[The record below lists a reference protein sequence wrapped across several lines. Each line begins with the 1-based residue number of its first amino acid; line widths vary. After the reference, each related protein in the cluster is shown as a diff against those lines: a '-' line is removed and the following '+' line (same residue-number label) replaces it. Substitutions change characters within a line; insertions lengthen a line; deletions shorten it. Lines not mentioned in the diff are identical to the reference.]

1 MNAEFCFRPLSFSW
15 VAIHPQPRG
24 VVQFI
29 GGAFFGTF
37 PTLFYRYLL
46 RRVFDAGYTVIA
58 LPFRFSFRHWS
69 LAVSL
74 LKEQDQLRREIA
86 LTAQHLGYESDLY
99 QDKTQYLW
107 MGHSLGCKYIA
118 LLEFLSDDRW
128 PALLETCA
136 DTRQIE
142 QIKHAIADLRPDTVS
157 IKGQPSLLLAPDI
170 SDTESAIPIRSLAQ
184 LLDRFQLGV
193 LPTRRQTQCLIDQSD
208 LFNLT
213 GLISFDH
220 DTIAGSVAN
229 PGQKPYAENDVLWL
243 ITQLQQR
250 AFPVLHQEL
259 LGKHLEPLGVKIGS
273 FIVDLNPFDKFVER
287 ISDRL
292 LEDNVLQFLE
302 TLRQREQAPN
312 LKASIPEIQ
321 SLEEGDHLK
330 IPVQAGSVPQD

>member
-24 VVQFI
+24 VVQFM

-46 RRVFDAGYTVIA
+46 RQVFEAGYTVIA
-58 LPFRFSFRHWS
+58 LPFQFSFRHWS
-69 LAVSL
+69 LSVSL
-74 LKEQDQLRREIA
+74 LKEQDALRREIA
-86 LTAQHLGYESDLY
+86 QAARHLGYESDIY
-99 QDKTQYLW
+99 QDKTRYFW

-128 PALLETCA
+128 PSLLETCA
-136 DTRQIE
+136 DIRQVE
-142 QIKHAIADLRPDTVS
+142 QIKQAIADLRPDAVS

-170 SDTESAIPIRSLAQ
+170 SDTESAIPLRFLAQ

-193 LPTRRQTQCLIDQSD
+193 LPARKQTQCLIAKSD

-229 PGQKPYAENDVLWL
+229 PGQKPYLENDVLWL
-243 ITQLQQR
+243 ISQLKQR
-250 AFPVLHQEL
+250 AFPLLHQEL
-259 LGKHLEPLGVKIGS
+259 SGKHLEPLGVKIGS
-273 FIVDLNPFDKFVER
+273 FVVDFNPLDKFAER
-287 ISDRL
+287 ICDRL
-292 LEDNVLQFLE
+292 LEDKVLQFLE
-302 TLRQREQAPN
+302 ALRQREQTPKSGA
-312 LKASIPEIQ
+312 AVQ
-321 SLEEGDHLK
+321 SLQD
-330 IPVQAGSVPQD
+330 IPNRFAIPTGSSPQG